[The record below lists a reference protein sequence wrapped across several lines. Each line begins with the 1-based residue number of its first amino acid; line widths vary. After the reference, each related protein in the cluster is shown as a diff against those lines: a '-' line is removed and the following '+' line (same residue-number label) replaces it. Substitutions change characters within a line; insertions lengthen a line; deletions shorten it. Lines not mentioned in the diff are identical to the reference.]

1 MTETESAVTQG
12 PVTTA
17 AARSVPELAAIAWR
31 RARRFP
37 PRLRATVTTRSPAP
51 RWLAALIWP
60 ALAVVT
66 GREAGWIR
74 TVPGAS
80 ATVQAPAANGQP
92 RPDRRAQLHGVALIV
107 LVIAAVAAVV
117 YVLGF
122 QLPQHLP
129 ANPLALLP
137 LLIAFLAFEGAIV
150 VFAIAS
156 RRRDRRDPEAS
167 ARTLNRRRD
176 ELAADGPA
184 YTVTWVLA
192 DRDRT
197 GAAGRLLDALTADL
211 AAQGGQAV
219 LYPASEELI
228 GYYARHGAVID
239 APARRR
245 MRLAPAATDRYP
257 AEDTGPRTS
266 RPGERA

>member
-1 MTETESAVTQG
+1 MIETESAVTQG
-12 PVTTA
+12 PPTTA

-37 PRLRATVTTRSPAP
+37 PRLRPTADTRVRAP
-51 RWLAALIWP
+51 HWLAALVWP

-80 ATVQAPAANGQP
+80 ATVQAATTHGQP
-92 RPDRRAQLHGVALIV
+92 RPDRRAQACGAALIV
-107 LVIAAVAAVV
+107 LVIAAVAAVI

-122 QLPQHLP
+122 QLPELLPGHL
-129 ANPLALLP
+129 LALLP
-137 LLIAFLAFEGAIV
+137 LLIVFLAFESAML

-192 DRDRT
+192 DRDGT
-197 GAAGRLLDALTADL
+197 GAAGRLLDALTVDL
-211 AAQGGQAV
+211 AAKGGQAV
-219 LYPASEELI
+219 LYPASEELT
-228 GYYARHGAVID
+228 GYYARHGAVVD

-245 MRLAPAATDRYP
+245 MRLSSAAIDLYR
-257 AEDTGPRTS
+257 AQDADPRPP